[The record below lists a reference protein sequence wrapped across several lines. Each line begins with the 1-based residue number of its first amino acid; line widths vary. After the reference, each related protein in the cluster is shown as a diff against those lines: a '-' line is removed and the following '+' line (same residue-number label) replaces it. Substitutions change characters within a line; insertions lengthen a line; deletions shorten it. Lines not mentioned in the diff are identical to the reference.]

1 MCVKYWFKKM
11 STGLMLLGIGFIGA
25 ILKYSNE
32 VSGSIISREFL
43 VLWSDCYEPF
53 ENSASWKQILE
64 TFSVTS
70 EPTSCLLFIILC
82 SVQRK
87 AL

>member
-1 MCVKYWFKKM
+1 MCINDWFKKM
-11 STGLMLLGIGFIGA
+11 RTGLMSLGIGSSGA
-25 ILKYSNE
+25 ILRYSNN

-43 VLWSDCYEPF
+43 VLWSDYYEPF
-53 ENSASWKQILE
+53 ENSASWKKILE
-64 TFSVTS
+64 TISVTS